1 MTAAQNELTLAAEF
15 TQASRDQWK
24 ALVEKA
30 LKGADFEKRM
40 VSRTADGLRIEP
52 LYTRADTLPASEAAH
67 PGAAPFTRGTRPAP
81 TGLGWDIASMCFES
95 DPATANA
102 VILEDLGG
110 GGTSVVLQMAASGG
124 PGLPATREAVA
135 AALANVLLD
144 VCPVGLVAGE
154 AFSEAAGALAATWEA
169 RGIAPEARKGALAA
183 DPLGTLARQGGLMQ
197 PVDVAL
203 KSAAALAVAS
213 MPMPGVTALMADG
226 HPYHAAG
233 ASEAQ
238 ELGAML
244 ATLVAY
250 LRACE
255 SAGLMPAD
263 ALPKILIG
271 IAADDDQFLTVAKLR
286 AARRLIWNVANA
298 AGAGEAAASVRLISA
313 TSSRMMAR
321 RDPWT
326 NILRSTIACAGAVI
340 GGADS
345 IVVLPFTF
353 ALGKPDR
360 FARRI
365 ARNVQIVLQEESNL
379 GRVGDPAGGSW
390 YIEKLTDDLSQAAW
404 KVFQDIEAKG
414 GMAASLVAGHI
425 QDMIAASATA
435 RDKAI
440 ATGRMELTGVSAFP
454 LLGDDGVSVEPWPVA
469 KEGSQAFAVTVKA
482 LKPRRLAQPF
492 EALRDAADAARAA
505 GKEPKV
511 FLASLG
517 EIVQHNVRSTWVQN
531 YLASGGIAGLKS
543 DGYAT
548 ADDAAAAFR
557 ASGAGIACICSSDAV
572 YAERAEAT
580 ARALKAAG
588 ARRVLMAG
596 RPGDKE
602 ATYRAAG
609 VDDFLFAG
617 GDAVATLKGLLGEL
631 TA

>member
-1 MTAAQNELTLAAEF
+1 MTAAETELTLAAEF
-15 TQASRDQWK
+15 AQASRDQWK

-52 LYTRADTLPASEAAH
+52 LYTRADALAGSEAAH
-67 PGAAPFTRGTRPAP
+67 PGAAPFTRGTRPTP
-81 TGLGWDIASMCFES
+81 SGLGWDIASMCFES
-95 DPATANA
+95 DPAKANA
-102 VILEDLGG
+102 VILEELGG
-110 GGTSVVLQMAASGG
+110 GATSVVLQMAASGG

-135 AALANVLLD
+135 AALKEVLLD

-154 AFSEAAGALAATWEA
+154 AFPEAAAALMAVWEA
-169 RGIAPEARKGALAA
+169 KGVANADRRGALAA
-183 DPLGTLARQGGLMQ
+183 DPLGTLARQGGLSRT
-197 PVDVAL
+197 VDAAL
-203 KSAAALAVAS
+203 KEAAALAVSAKA
-213 MPMPGVTALMADG
+213 MPHVTALMADG

-244 ATLVAY
+244 STLVAY

-255 SAGLMPAD
+255 VAGLAPAES
-263 ALPKILIG
+263 LPKIAVG

-286 AARRLIWNVANA
+286 AARRLIWNVAKA
-298 AGAGEAAASVRLISA
+298 AGAGEAAADVRLISA

-390 YIEKLTDDLSQAAW
+390 YIEKLTDDLAQAAW
-404 KVFQDIEAKG
+404 KVFQDIEGKG
-414 GMAASLVAGHI
+414 GMAGALASGHI
-425 QDMIAASATA
+425 QDMIATTAAA

-440 ATGRMELTGVSAFP
+440 ASGRMELTGVSAFP
-454 LLGDDGVSVEPWPVA
+454 LLGDDGVAVEPWPA
-469 KEGSQAFAVTVKA
+469 PKAGSQAFSVTVKA
-482 LKPRRLAQPF
+482 LKPRRLAEPF

-505 GKEPKV
+505 GKEPMV

-548 ADDAAAAFR
+548 PDAAAEAFKE
-557 ASGAGIACICSSDAV
+557 SGATVACICSSDAV

-596 RPGDKE
+596 RPGDRE
-602 ATYRAAG
+602 AAYRAAG